1 MSDTVIV
8 TVSGDRGDEAVEADR
23 QAPLGALV
31 GSWAARCSSL
41 PAAALAVVAD
51 DGEALDPAS
60 TLADLRACYG
70 TTLRLVPAGEG
81 SGDLGLGEPTEP
93 GAPGEPPSARPA
105 PSGACDGDLA
115 RDGRRSQAL
124 AWQGRTPAATAWA
137 HAAPV
142 GALEVAEGPG
152 LEEAAGQL
160 AALPGEAG
168 REPEMAVQVGG
179 LARRARA
186 ARAALSRKALPA
198 AEAYAVAERPGPVV
212 RWRRSM
218 AETDHLALL
227 ERRVRRA
234 VIGESVLIAVVS
246 PKGGVGKTT
255 LTGLLGSLLAELR
268 RDPVLAVDAN
278 ADFGN
283 LAARLCDPDARG
295 ATLCDL
301 WAWAQGRPVTP
312 AALSQRLGQGPHGLR
327 VAGTPAEAGAMLAAA
342 DHALYAGAL
351 DWLRSFGGV
360 ILADCGTGLLDPPTR
375 AALEAADQV
384 VLVTDS
390 AADTARLVVEA
401 GRQLPAG
408 RPCWLVANKVPPR
421 GARVDLGAVRFAL
434 PGLAGSV
441 VVPAVDLAE
450 NVLTPRFRW
459 ESAPRVWRA
468 PLRELAASL
477 SAGWGGR

>member
-41 PAAALAVVAD
+41 PAARLAVVAD
-51 DGEALDPAS
+51 GGEALDPAS

-70 TTLRLVPAGEG
+70 TTLRLVPAADSEG
-81 SGDLGLGEPTEP
+81 CGDLGPLEPTEP
-93 GAPGEPPSARPA
+93 GAPGEPPSARLA
-105 PSGACDGDLA
+105 PSGASDSNGNLGLDGW
-115 RDGRRSQAL
+115 RSQA
-124 AWQGRTPAATAWA
+124 PAWA
-137 HAAPV
+137 HAVPAGPV
-142 GALEVAEGPG
+142 EVAEGPG
-152 LEEAAGQL
+152 VEAAGQQL
-160 AALPGEAG
+160 GALRGGEDRA
-168 REPEMAVQVGG
+168 PEMAVQVGG
-179 LARRARA
+179 LARLARA

-283 LAARLCDPDARG
+283 LAARLCEPDARG

-301 WAWAQGRPVTP
+301 WAWAQGRSVTP

-401 GRQLPAG
+401 GRPLPAG

-421 GARVDLGAVRFAL
+421 GARVDLGAVRSAL

-441 VVPAVDLAE
+441 VLPAVDLAE

>member
-1 MSDTVIV
+1 VSDTVIV

-23 QAPLGALV
+23 RAPLGALV

-41 PAAALAVVAD
+41 PPAALAVVVD
-51 DGEALDPAS
+51 GGEAVDPAS
-60 TLADLRACYG
+60 TLADLHACYG
-70 TTLRLVPAGEG
+70 TTLRLVPADEGRGEV
-81 SGDLGLGEPTEP
+81 GLLPPAGL
-93 GAPGEPPSARPA
+93 GAPGEPSPARLA
-105 PSGACDGDLA
+105 PFGECDGDA
-115 RDGRRSQAL
+115 VRDGWAGQGP
-124 AWQGRTPAATAWA
+124 AWQGRTPAASACA
-137 HAAPV
+137 HAAPARSV
-142 GALEVAEGPG
+142 ETARNP
-152 LEEAAGQL
+152 
-160 AALPGEAG
+160 PGEASEQLG
-168 REPEMAVQVGG
+168 ALRGGQDRAPGTAVRMGG
-179 LARRARA
+179 LARRGRA
-186 ARAALSRKALPA
+186 VRAVLSRKALPA

-227 ERRVRRA
+227 ESRVRRA
-234 VIGESVLIAVVS
+234 RIAESVLIAVVS

-283 LAARLCDPDARG
+283 LAARLCEPDARG

-301 WAWAQGRPVTP
+301 WGWAQGRMVTP
-312 AALSQRLGQGPHGLR
+312 GALSQRLGQGPHGLR
-327 VAGTPAEAGAMLAAA
+327 VVGTPADAEAMLAAG

-351 DWLRSFGGV
+351 EWLRSFGGV

-375 AALEAADQV
+375 AALETADQV

-401 GRQLPAG
+401 GRQLPSG
-408 RPCWLVANKVPPR
+408 RPCWLVANKVPAR
-421 GARVDLGAVRFAL
+421 GGRVDLEAVRSAL

-441 VVPAVDLAE
+441 VLPAVDLAE

-468 PLRELAASL
+468 PVRELAASL
-477 SAGWGGR
+477 SAGWAAR

>member
-1 MSDTVIV
+1 VSDTVIV

-23 QAPLGALV
+23 RAPLGALV

-41 PAAALAVVAD
+41 PPAALAVVAD
-51 DGEALDPAS
+51 GGEVLDPAS
-60 TLADLRACYG
+60 TLADLHACYG
-70 TTLRLVPAGEG
+70 TTLRLVPADEGRGEVG
-81 SGDLGLGEPTEP
+81 RLPSAGLG
-93 GAPGEPPSARPA
+93 PSR
-105 PSGACDGDLA
+105 GCDGDA
-115 RDGRRSQAL
+115 GRDGWASPAP
-124 AWQGRTPAATAWA
+124 AWQGRTGSAPACA
-137 HAAPV
+137 HGLASGSV
-142 GALEVAEGPG
+142 ERAEDPAKQ
-152 LEEAAGQL
+152 AAGQL
-160 AALPGEAG
+160 GALPRGEDRA
-168 REPEMAVQVGG
+168 PEMAAQMGG

-186 ARAALSRKALPA
+186 VRAALSRKALPA

-212 RWRRSM
+212 RWRRAM

-227 ERRVRRA
+227 ETRVRRA
-234 VIGESVLIAVVS
+234 RIAESVLIAVVS

-283 LAARLCDPDARG
+283 LAARLCEPDARG
-295 ATLCDL
+295 ATLWDL
-301 WAWAQGRPVTP
+301 WGWAQGRMVTP
-312 AALSQRLGQGPHGLR
+312 GALSQRLGLGPHGLR
-327 VAGTPAEAGAMLAAA
+327 VVGTPADAEAMLAAG

-351 DWLRSFGGV
+351 EWLRSFGGV

-375 AALEAADQV
+375 AALESADQV

-401 GRQLPAG
+401 GRQLPGG

-421 GARVDLGAVRFAL
+421 GGRVDLEAVRSAL

-459 ESAPRVWRA
+459 ESAPRVWRV

-477 SAGWGGR
+477 SAGWGAR